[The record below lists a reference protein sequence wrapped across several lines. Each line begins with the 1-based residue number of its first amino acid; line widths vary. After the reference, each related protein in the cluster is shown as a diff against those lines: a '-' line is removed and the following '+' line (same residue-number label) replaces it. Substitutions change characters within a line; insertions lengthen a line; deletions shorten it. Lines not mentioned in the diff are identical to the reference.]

1 MSTEDTAELDKYIAR
16 YVGIRSPREIAEL
29 SGTTARDVIRRAE
42 EMKDEVD
49 ALSIEAQISFTL
61 RSLNEIAADAKT
73 DAANSTDNRDK
84 AGLYSAA
91 VSAHAQSLKQL
102 AALKKEN
109 DGAVAELNRKRLTA
123 ILHMFDIIVS
133 RGVGEISEKYGIQ
146 EGELLEL
153 FQGHISTAAAEVEG
167 QTVAPTKPMI
177 R

>member
-1 MSTEDTAELDKYIAR
+1 MSTEDTTELDKYIAR
-16 YVGIRSPREIAEL
+16 YVGIRSPREIAGL
-29 SGTTARDVIRRAE
+29 AGCDTHDVIRRAE

-73 DAANSTDNRDK
+73 DAATSTDNRAQ

-102 AALKKEN
+102 ATLKKEN
-109 DGAVAELNRKRLTA
+109 DGAVAELNRKR
-123 ILHMFDIIVS
+123 V
-133 RGVGEISEKYGIQ
+133 Q
-146 EGELLEL
+146 ELLRLFDLVLEKGVADLAVEHDLDKTEL
-153 FQGHISTAAAEVEG
+153 LTVFQGHIVGAARELD
-167 QTVAPTKPMI
+167 

>member
-109 DGAVAELNRKRLTA
+109 DGAVAVLNELRMREILRLYDVV
-123 ILHMFDIIVS
+123 IEQGS
-133 RGVGEISEKYGIQ
+133 RNLAKAHG
-146 EGELLEL
+146 L
-153 FQGHISTAAAEVEG
+153 EVEEVKDFYLNSIVLAAKTMEVG
-167 QTVAPTKPMI
+167 RQTP
-177 R
+177 

>member
-1 MSTEDTAELDKYIAR
+1 MSTEDTTELDKYIAR

-109 DGAVAELNRKRLTA
+109 DGAVAELNRKR
-123 ILHMFDIIVS
+123 V
-133 RGVGEISEKYGIQ
+133 Q
-146 EGELLEL
+146 ELLRLFDLVIEKGVTDLAEEHGLDKTEL
-153 FQGHISTAAAEVEG
+153 LTVFQGHIVGAARELD
-167 QTVAPTKPMI
+167 